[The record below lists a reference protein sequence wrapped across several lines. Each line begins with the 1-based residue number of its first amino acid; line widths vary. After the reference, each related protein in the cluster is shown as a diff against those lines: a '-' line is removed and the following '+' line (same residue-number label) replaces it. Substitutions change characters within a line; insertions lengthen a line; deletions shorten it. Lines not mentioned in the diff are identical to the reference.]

1 MNRRG
6 NSGLL
11 NNMEASH
18 QENENNEGTACYA
31 EIQTDRINVKGK
43 ANGVVKRLSV
53 SQDETEKDEI
63 TPYGT
68 SLFSSPKG
76 ENKYADE
83 VGDIDPCGTSSITNP
98 NPVNYTNQD
107 DGEIKNAEEIEE
119 IDPYGTSSIKSV
131 NDNQQEEKEI
141 NVMKDS
147 QERKP
152 VAGKPVTSDMY
163 ATVDKK
169 GKNKL
174 ERQDVDPMEFYAV
187 VNKQKQKGK
196 ESANRPND
204 DSNKEEEM
212 QELYA
217 EVDKSKKKEK
227 PASKN

>member
-1 MNRRG
+1 M
-6 NSGLL
+6 
-11 NNMEASH
+11 
-18 QENENNEGTACYA
+18 
-31 EIQTDRINVKGK
+31 
-43 ANGVVKRLSV
+43 VKRLSV

-63 TPYGT
+63 NPYGT

-83 VGDIDPCGTSSITNP
+83 VGDIDPYGTSSITNP
-98 NPVNYTNQD
+98 NPVNYIKQED
-107 DGEIKNAEEIEE
+107 EEIKNAEEIEE
-119 IDPYGTSSIKSV
+119 IDPYGTSSITSV
-131 NDNQQEEKEI
+131 DDNQQEEKKI
-141 NVMKDS
+141 NAMKDS
-147 QERKP
+147 KERKP
-152 VAGKPVTSDMY
+152 VAQEPATSDMY

-196 ESANRPND
+196 ESANKPND

-212 QELYA
+212 KELYA

-227 PASKN
+227 PSSKN